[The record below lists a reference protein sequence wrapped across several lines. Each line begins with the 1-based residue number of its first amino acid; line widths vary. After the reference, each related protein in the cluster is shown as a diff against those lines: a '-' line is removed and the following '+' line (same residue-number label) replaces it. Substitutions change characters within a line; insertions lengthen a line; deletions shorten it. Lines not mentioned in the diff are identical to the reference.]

1 MAEREINDGPYPEL
15 RIRRSALAHN
25 LAQFRKLAP
34 RSRILLPVK
43 ANAYGCG
50 LETLF
55 PFFNAEN
62 VDLLGVANPNEAVQ
76 LRKLGWQ
83 KPILNLGGFF
93 RESVRHLFDYA
104 ITPSITD
111 LWQVA
116 ALQQAAHEPCSVH
129 LKLDLGMGRIGIL
142 EREIPELVRALKA
155 APQLSVAGIFTHFPH
170 SGPEARANTLAQN
183 ERFQNAAQQI
193 LTTLNIAREDIL
205 LHAANSYSAVFFP
218 ETHHDVIRPGIL
230 FYGYYQSEA
239 DRIAFNGR
247 FDLQPCLELLA
258 TPISVRT
265 LARDSAVSY
274 SSLYHVAA
282 ESERIAVLPLGYA
295 DGVPRAL
302 SNRISFGN
310 HPLRGRVTMDQI
322 MVGNATGNEPIRLLG
337 DGVPSLE
344 TWGDMSESFSY
355 EVMAHLGNRLRRV
368 LVD

>member
-1 MAEREINDGPYPEL
+1 MAERETNNGPYPEL

-25 LAQFRKLAP
+25 LTQFRKLAP

-55 PFFNAEN
+55 PFFSAEN
-62 VDLLGVANPNEAVQ
+62 IDMLGVANPSEAVQ

-93 RESVRHLFDYA
+93 SESVRNLVNYA

-116 ALQQAAHEPCSVH
+116 ALQQAAEQPFAVH

-142 EREIPELVRALKA
+142 ERELPELVRALKA
-155 APQLSVAGIFTHFPH
+155 APQLKLAGIFTHFPH
-170 SGPEARANTLAQN
+170 SGPDARISTLEQN
-183 ERFQNAAQQI
+183 ARFQSAAKQI
-193 LTTLNIAREDIL
+193 LTALGIAREDVL
-205 LHAANSYSAVFFP
+205 LHAANSYSTAFFP

-239 DRIAFNGR
+239 GRVAFNSR
-247 FDLQPCLELLA
+247 FELQPCLELLA

-265 LARDSAVSY
+265 LAHGSGISY
-274 SSLYHVAA
+274 SALYHVAA
-282 ESERIAVLPLGYA
+282 ESEHVAVLPLGYA

-302 SNRISFGN
+302 SNRISFGT

-322 MVGNATGNEPIRLLG
+322 MVGNATGKEPVRLLG